1 MADRICT
8 RFRDDDGLD
17 IGCNLVTKEYML
29 ENYPNLVLWMKTPG
43 LWLWGCGG
51 FGRLGNNSTIN
62 QSSPVQTISGGNEW
76 QRVSLGDL
84 HSSAIKT
91 DGSLWLWGSGGLLG
105 NNSTTNQL
113 SPVQTVSGGN
123 NWRQVSLARLHS
135 AAIKTDG
142 TLWIWGYGTRGRLG
156 NNSIINQ
163 SSPVQTVSGGT
174 NWRSVSL
181 GYVHSAAIKT
191 DGTLW
196 LWGCG
201 GSGRLGN
208 NSTLDRSSP
217 VQTVSGGTNWRSVSS
232 SYHSAA
238 IKTDG
243 SLWLWG
249 DGTTGQLGENVA
261 ISQSSPVQTVSGG
274 TDWRS
279 VSAGGN
285 FSAAIK
291 TNGTLWL
298 WGFGDAGRLGINSTL
313 DRSSPVQ
320 TVSGGTN
327 WRQVCLGV
335 NHSSAI
341 KTDGSLWLWGSNF
354 STKLATNSTLNQSS
368 PVQTVSGGTN
378 WRQVSLG
385 RDHSAAIRD
394 EGEY

>member
-29 ENYPNLVLWMKTPG
+29 ENYPNLVPWMKTPG
-43 LWLWGCGG
+43 LWLWGC
-51 FGRLGNNSTIN
+51 N
-62 QSSPVQTISGGNEW
+62 
-76 QRVSLGDL
+76 
-84 HSSAIKT
+84 
-91 DGSLWLWGSGGLLG
+91 
-105 NNSTTNQL
+105 
-113 SPVQTVSGGN
+113 
-123 NWRQVSLARLHS
+123 
-135 AAIKTDG
+135 
-142 TLWIWGYGTRGRLG
+142 
-156 NNSIINQ
+156 
-163 SSPVQTVSGGT
+163 
-174 NWRSVSL
+174 
-181 GYVHSAAIKT
+181 
-191 DGTLW
+191 
-196 LWGCG
+196 

-217 VQTVSGGTNWRSVSS
+217 VQTVSGGTNWRQVSGG
-232 SYHSAA
+232 YHSAA

-249 DGTTGQLGENVA
+249 GGASGELGENAVTR
-261 ISQSSPVQTVSGG
+261 QSSPVQTVSGG
-274 TDWRS
+274 TNWRQ

-291 TNGTLWL
+291 TDGSLWL
-298 WGFGDAGRLGINSTL
+298 WGYGGVGRLGTNAVTNQ
-313 DRSSPVQ
+313 SSPVQ

-327 WRQVCLGV
+327 WRQVCLGI

-354 STKLATNSTLNQSS
+354 STKLADTSFASQSS